1 MTSTPTIDY
10 NITIT
15 TTTKVGS
22 KMAKVIVRT
31 EQWNTKQGQ
40 VIKAVVRDEKGI
52 FLGATNQTQVVPQ
65 ILQVIGK

>member
-31 EQWNTKQGQ
+31 EKWGK
-40 VIKAVVRDEKGI
+40 VIKAVVRDEQGRFI
-52 FLGATNQTQVVPQ
+52 GATNQTKAMPQ
-65 ILQVIGK
+65 TLVIVGK